1 MKLKVVL
8 VVSLVVILVSAGS
21 VGAVKLDSANLTARS
36 LGMGGAFT
44 GLADDLSSL
53 YYNPAGM
60 VDSGLLGIQLDLGTM
75 VSVSDELDEL
85 QDIPDKINDD
95 SVSDAFSVIPDDVRF
110 MGQGQLAANFKS
122 FGVAYTNKAFAKS
135 SNQGS
140 LASAELINLQEG
152 VLSLGNELIGLPF
165 GLGKLVYG
173 MNCRLIKLEKESYKV
188 SSATSVTKI
197 ESDDDS
203 FAIDLGLLM
212 NMTENLRVGLQIQ
225 NLIKPDFDLSGDKE
239 ISHYNGS
246 TWITDSESD
255 YSEGMK
261 LDRVGRIG
269 ASLRVP
275 VIDLTLAADIDNLGF
290 LSDTK
295 DDEVY
300 HFGIEKDIIF
310 NGLSLRA
317 GTFSQED
324 GDNYLTCGL
333 GLNLKALH
341 LDIAAAS
348 DDRFD
353 KSVAAVVS
361 GRVKF

>member
-1 MKLKVVL
+1 MKLKL
-8 VVSLVVILVSAGS
+8 ILLISLLLILVSVGS
-21 VGAVKLDSANLTARS
+21 VGAVKLGSANLTARS

-60 VDSGLLGIQLDLGTM
+60 VDSGLVGIQLDLGTM
-75 VSVSDELDEL
+75 ASVSDELDEL

-95 SVSDAFSVIPDDVRF
+95 SISDAFSVIPDDVNF

-122 FGVAYTNKAFAKS
+122 FGVAYTNKAFAES
-135 SNQGS
+135 YNQGS
-140 LASAELINLQEG
+140 SASADLINLQEG

-165 GLGKLVYG
+165 GVGKLVYG
-173 MNCRLIKLEKESYKV
+173 LNCRLIKLEKESYEV
-188 SSATSVTKI
+188 SSATEFTKT
-197 ESDDDS
+197 ETSDDS
-203 FAIDLGLLM
+203 FGVDVGLLM
-212 NMTENLRVGLQIQ
+212 NMTDNFRLGLQIQ
-225 NLIKPDFDLSGDKE
+225 NLIKPDFDLSGDE
-239 ISHYNGS
+239 ELSHYNGS

-275 VIDLTLAADIDNLGF
+275 IIDLTLAADIDNLGF
-290 LSDTK
+290 LSDTEV
-295 DDEVY
+295 DEVY

-333 GLNLKALH
+333 GLNLAALH

-353 KSVAAVVS
+353 KSIAAVVS

>member
-95 SVSDAFSVIPDDVRF
+95 SISDALSVIPDDVNF

-122 FGVAYTNKAFAKS
+122 FGVAYTNKAFAES

-140 LASAELINLQEG
+140 SASADLFNLQEG

-165 GLGKLVYG
+165 GVGRLVYG
-173 MNCRLIKLEKESYKV
+173 MNYRLIKLEKESYAV
-188 SSATSVTKI
+188 SSATEVTKI

-212 NMTENLRVGLQIQ
+212 NMTDNFRVGLQIQ

-239 ISHYNGS
+239 ESHYDGS
-246 TWITDSESD
+246 TWVIDSDS
-255 YSEGMK
+255 YSEEMK

-275 VIDLTLAADIDNLGF
+275 IIDLTLAADIDNLGF

>member
-1 MKLKVVL
+1 MVSFVV
-8 VVSLVVILVSAGS
+8 VLVSAGS
-21 VGAVKLDSANLTARS
+21 VGAEKLGSANLTARS

-95 SVSDAFSVIPDDVRF
+95 SISDALSVIPDDVNF

-122 FGVAYTNKAFAKS
+122 FGVAYTTKAVAES

-140 LASAELINLQEG
+140 SASAYLIDLQEG
-152 VLSLGNELIGLPF
+152 VLSLGNELTEGLPF
-165 GLGKLVYG
+165 SIGKLAYG
-173 MNCRLIKLEKESYKV
+173 MNLRLIKLEKESYVV
-188 SSATSVTKI
+188 SSATKVIKT
-197 ESDDDS
+197 ETSDNS
-203 FAIDLGLLM
+203 FGVDVGLLM
-212 NMTENLRVGLQIQ
+212 NMTDYLKLGLQIQ

-239 ISHYNGS
+239 ESHYDGS
-246 TWITDSESD
+246 TWVIDSDS
-255 YSEGMK
+255 YSEEMK

-275 VIDLTLAADIDNLGF
+275 IIDLTLAADIDNLGF